1 MGIHNTLRTS
11 CQKATELIERRELRP
26 LNGTERLGLWLH
38 LRVCKACRTYQA
50 QSAVIDRLL
59 EKRPHDRE
67 TSVIELEER
76 ILKNIS

>member
-26 LNGTERLGLWLH
+26 LKGPERLGLWIH
-38 LRVCKACRTYQA
+38 LRICKACRTYEA

-59 EKRPHDRE
+59 EKRPYE
-67 TSVIELEER
+67 GGTSVAELEER